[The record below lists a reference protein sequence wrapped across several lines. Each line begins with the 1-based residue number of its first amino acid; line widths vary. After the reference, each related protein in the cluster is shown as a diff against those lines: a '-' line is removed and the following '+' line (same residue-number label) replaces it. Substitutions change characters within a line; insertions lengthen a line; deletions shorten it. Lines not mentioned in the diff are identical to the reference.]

1 MKDRRWLECD
11 KAIKSGSR
19 AAGWCWAAR
28 FKCFRSWPAPGDH
41 HHHHNPI
48 IIIILINIPYHHHLN
63 TNLLSPAVI
72 MIMHGYTCRSS
83 SGWDLSFFC
92 ILSKTEQA
100 KIMWWSVLSCW
111 GYEGYE
117 AFYTVLSDEMYWH
130 IPNFISSEG
139 ALRLP
144 TTYDNHPSH
153 PSNQSTYSCEDDFS
167 TEDLI

>member
-1 MKDRRWLECD
+1 MNLMKDRRWLECD

-92 ILSKTEQA
+92 ILSKIEQA

-153 PSNQSTYSCEDDFS
+153 PICSTYSSEW
-167 TEDLI
+167 TKQA

>member
-1 MKDRRWLECD
+1 MNLMTDRRWLECD

-19 AAGWCWAAR
+19 VAGWCWAAR

-41 HHHHNPI
+41 HHHHHPI
-48 IIIILINIPYHHHLN
+48 IIIILNNIPYHHHLK

-72 MIMHGYTCRSS
+72 MHGKVHLQIQWLRFV
-83 SGWDLSFFC
+83 FFC
-92 ILSKTEQA
+92 ILSKIEQA

-117 AFYTVLSDEMYWH
+117 AFYTVLSDEMYWF

-153 PSNQSTYSCEDDFS
+153 PICPTYSSEW
-167 TEDLI
+167 TKQA